1 MHQTKTNP
9 DKKFGSIF
17 VQRRYDAEHSKA
29 ALHESNDKDR
39 IFCIRHGQTALDA
52 LHRSDG
58 WLDLP
63 LNDEGRQNVVIAL
76 AEYLKGVPITCIYT
90 SSLRR
95 TDETATIIKSG
106 LSSDPKIEKVPEIKT
121 WNLGDLAGDPK
132 KPNKKVVKDLL
143 NNPDKAAPEGESYNE
158 FKGRFEPWVK
168 KMQKEVKEDGPFLF
182 VLSGSNCR
190 HLSEMILHD
199 RNALDIDEAGLFI
212 LYPDEDGKWNA
223 EVISKKRSEEDI
235 KNNPEKS

>member
-1 MHQTKTNP
+1 MHQSKTNP
-9 DKKFGSIF
+9 EKKFGSIF
-17 VQRRYDAEHSKA
+17 VQRRYDAEHAKDS
-29 ALHESNDKDR
+29 LHDECGKDR

-90 SSLRR
+90 ASLRR
-95 TDETATIIKSG
+95 TDETARIIKSG
-106 LSSDPKIEKVPEIKT
+106 LSSDPKIEKVSEIKT

-143 NNPDKAAPEGESYNE
+143 NNPDKSAPEGESYNE

-190 HLSEMILHD
+190 LLSEMILHD

-212 LYPDEDGKWNA
+212 LYDEDGKWNA
-223 EVISKKRSEEDI
+223 EVIDKKRSEEDI
-235 KNNPEKS
+235 ENNPEKS

>member
-1 MHQTKTNP
+1 MHQSKTNP
-9 DKKFGSIF
+9 EKKFGSIF
-17 VQRRYDAEHSKA
+17 VQRRYDAEHAKDS
-29 ALHESNDKDR
+29 LHESKGKDR

-90 SSLRR
+90 ASLRR
-95 TDETATIIKSG
+95 TDETARIIKSG
-106 LSSDPKIEKVPEIKT
+106 LSSDPKIEKVSEIKT

-143 NNPDKAAPEGESYNE
+143 NNPDKSAPEGESYNE

-190 HLSEMILHD
+190 LLSEMILHD

-212 LYPDEDGKWNA
+212 LYDEDGKWNA
-223 EVISKKRSEEDI
+223 EVIDKKRSEEDI
-235 KNNPEKS
+235 ENNPEKS